1 MDEYILRFYKDDIGA
16 LLITAADGRILY
28 DDEATAFVRQE
39 RTNWKTACPPPA
51 AGQRAEIWDL
61 LRLERSKTYMV
72 LTSTREKDG
81 GLIQIHHLADT
92 SVYTELYRD
101 MSAYSK
107 ALKEER
113 DHDELTG
120 LLNKGKFLEMKQ
132 SLFRNQD
139 TIAVFNMDLNFL
151 KYTNDNFGHEAG
163 DRLIKKAAASLKR
176 IAARNVIPFRVGGD
190 EFLIVALHVDEAA
203 AGRIRANWE
212 RGLEE
217 LNRQDD
223 GIPCVVACGLAYGEK
238 GYDLDEV
245 MALADER
252 MYEDKKAKKAA
263 QPDKARKD

>member
-16 LLITAADGRILY
+16 LLITDADGRILY

-61 LRLERSKTYMV
+61 LRPERSKTYMV
-72 LTSTREKDG
+72 VTSTCEKDG
-81 GLIQIHHLADT
+81 ELIQMHHLSDT

-101 MSAYSK
+101 ISAYSK
-107 ALKEER
+107 TLKEER

-132 SLFRNQD
+132 SLFRSQD
-139 TIAVFNMDLNFL
+139 TIAVFNMDLNNL
-151 KYTNDNFGHEAG
+151 KYMNDHFGHEAG
-163 DRLIKKAAASLKR
+163 DQLIRKAAASLKK

-190 EFLIVALHVDEAA
+190 EFLVVALHVDQAGAA
-203 AGRIRANWE
+203 RIKANWE
-212 RGLEE
+212 RGLAD
-217 LNRQDD
+217 LNLQDG
-223 GIPCVVACGLAYGEK
+223 GIPCVIACGLAFGERD
-238 GYDLDEV
+238 YDLDEV

-263 QPDKARKD
+263 QPEMARKD